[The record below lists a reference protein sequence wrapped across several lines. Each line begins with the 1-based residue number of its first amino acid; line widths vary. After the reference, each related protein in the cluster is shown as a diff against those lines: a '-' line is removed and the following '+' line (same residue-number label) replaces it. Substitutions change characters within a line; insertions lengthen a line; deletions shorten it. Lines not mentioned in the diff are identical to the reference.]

1 MDARV
6 SLVTL
11 GVDDLTRS
19 KVFYDRLGWRG
30 RQVEGTVFYQGPGHV
45 IVLWPRPQ
53 LADDAA
59 VDDQPS
65 AERGDRRFRGV
76 ALAQNV
82 DSPAEVDDILALA
95 AEAGATITKAAATTF
110 YGGYA
115 GYFADPDGHLWE
127 IAHNPGFP
135 FGPDSDAAA
144 PRRSAARRPRCVTH
158 LSSPSRSACRSLASR
173 RCDSERSP
181 S

>member
-1 MDARV
+1 MEPRV

-11 GVDDLTRS
+11 GVDDLARS
-19 KVFYDRLGWRG
+19 KAFYDRLGWQG

-45 IVLWPRPQ
+45 IVLWPRSQ

-59 VDDQPS
+59 VADDPDG
-65 AERGDRRFRGV
+65 RGDAAPRFRGV

-82 DSPAEVDDILALA
+82 VSPAEVDHILAQA
-95 AEAGATITKAAATTF
+95 AEAGATITRAAATTF

-135 FGPDSDAAA
+135 LGPDGTLRLPADLQPDGAHLTP
-144 PRRSAARRPRCVTH
+144 PRDPET
-158 LSSPSRSACRSLASR
+158 
-173 RCDSERSP
+173 
-181 S
+181 